1 MGNLFDEL
9 QYVTIC
15 DECDTLATLSAV
27 GDTITIVQCACVQQ
41 LFTTPENN

>member
-1 MGNLFDEL
+1 MGNILDEL

-27 GDTITIVQCACVQQ
+27 GDTITITQCACVQ

>member
-9 QYVTIC
+9 SNVFIC
-15 DECDTLATLSAV
+15 DNCDTLATVSVA
-27 GDTITIVQCACVQQ
+27 GDTINITQCACVQ